1 LRVSAACW
9 FDAAYAIIMEAPHEA
24 LDKMLDH
31 LVRAQARAEPN
42 RETWGLEPGQ
52 QRLMAKAAAAANTN
66 PMAAR
71 KRGDGRP
78 M

>member
-24 LDKMLDH
+24 LEKMFDQLT
-31 LVRAQARAEPN
+31 RAQARAEPD
-42 RETWGLEPGQ
+42 RETWGVLPEH
-52 QRLMAKAAAAANTN
+52 QRLMSKAAAAANTN
-66 PMAAR
+66 PAAR
-71 KRGDGRP
+71 RVRGDGRT